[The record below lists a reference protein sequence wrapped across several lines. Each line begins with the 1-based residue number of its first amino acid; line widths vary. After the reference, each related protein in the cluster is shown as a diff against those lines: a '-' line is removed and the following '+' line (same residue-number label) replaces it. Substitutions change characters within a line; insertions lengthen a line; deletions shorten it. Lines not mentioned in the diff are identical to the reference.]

1 MGGSIAH
8 LLSSA
13 GIQCFIKDIEQK
25 FIDKALEQSRSIY
38 DKQVKKGKLDPKK
51 ADDLQGLLS
60 GSVDYDKD
68 FMGDVD
74 LVIEA
79 VPEIMKIKQDVF
91 AELEKIC
98 PGRTILASNTST
110 LSLTEISKSS
120 RTNRGS

>member
-1 MGGSIAH
+1 MMQIKKAAVIGGGAMGGSIAH

-74 LVIEA
+74 LVIE
-79 VPEIMKIKQDVF
+79 
-91 AELEKIC
+91 
-98 PGRTILASNTST
+98 G
-110 LSLTEISKSS
+110 S
-120 RTNRGS
+120 RRS